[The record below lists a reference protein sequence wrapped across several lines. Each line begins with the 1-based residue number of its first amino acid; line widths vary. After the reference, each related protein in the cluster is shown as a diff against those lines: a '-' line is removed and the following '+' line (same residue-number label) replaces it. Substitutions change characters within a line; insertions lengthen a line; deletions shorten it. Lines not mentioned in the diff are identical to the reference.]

1 MGTCNFEPPWN
12 REAKMTLLEEFVRVF
27 QVPPAMQP
35 YLHLVVDERE
45 MELVVKMNGRA
56 MTVDQVA
63 DMMNMSPQ
71 EAEAFLSRA
80 HSRGIVDKQTED
92 GVATPLALTRYTAAT
107 FYRRVDPLAMYE
119 NWGDIPAEARD
130 AVAAWQLQEF
140 INLWLPVVEEM
151 MKDPDAAAGTNKY
164 HEIPNQDVLLLE
176 EALEQ
181 VEAATE
187 HVVVPCDCRAI
198 FMACNRPLEVCIRL
212 DEGTRLTL
220 ERGHGRRIT
229 KEECKTIVVNAHRA
243 GLMQTGS
250 RAWREHDLFGFCNCC
265 TCDCYPFRVS
275 EAVGMR
281 KQWPRSH
288 YVAACDWDK
297 CSHCGLCTRRCY
309 FGAFYRDGSKI
320 VIDGKARKQVL
331 FDTEKCWGCGL
342 CATACPTE
350 AIRMVEL

>member
-1 MGTCNFEPPWN
+1 
-12 REAKMTLLEEFVRVF
+12 MTLLEEFVQVF

-35 YLHLVVDERE
+35 HIPLVVDERE
-45 MELVVKMNGRA
+45 MELVVQMNGRA

-63 DMMNMSPQ
+63 DMMEMSAE
-71 EAEAFLSRA
+71 EAEAFLHRA
-80 HSRGIVDKQTED
+80 YSRGIVDKQTED
-92 GVATPLALTRYTAAT
+92 DVATPLALTSYAAAT
-107 FYRRVDPLAMYE
+107 FYRRLDPLAMYE

-130 AVAAWQLQEF
+130 AVIEWQLQEF

-151 MKDPDAAAGTNKY
+151 KEDPDAY
-164 HEIPNQDVLLLE
+164 HKIPNRDVLLLE

-198 FMACNRPLEVCIRL
+198 VMACNRPSEVCIRL
-212 DEGTRLTL
+212 DEGARFTL
-220 ERGHGRRIT
+220 ERGHGRRVT
-229 KEECKTIVVNAHRA
+229 KDECKTIVVNAHRA
-243 GLMQTGS
+243 GLMQTGR

-265 TCDCYPFRVS
+265 TCDCYPFRAS
-275 EAVGMR
+275 EAVGMQ

-288 YVAACDWDK
+288 HIAACDWDE
-297 CSHCGLCTRRCY
+297 CNHCGLCTRRCY

-320 VIDGKARKQVL
+320 VINGKARKRVL
-331 FDTEKCWGCGL
+331 FDAEKCWGCGI

-350 AIRMVEL
+350 AISMMPLGQNGAGTPRGSNLLA

>member
-1 MGTCNFEPPWN
+1 
-12 REAKMTLLEEFVRVF
+12 MTLLEEFVRVF

-45 MELVVKMNGRA
+45 MELVVQMNSRA

-63 DMMNMSPQ
+63 DVMEMPLE
-71 EAEAFLSRA
+71 EAEAFLRTA
-80 HSRGIVDKQTED
+80 YSRGVVDKQTED
-92 GVATPLALTRYTAAT
+92 GLTTYEAAT
-107 FYRRVDPLAMYE
+107 FYRRLDPLAMYE
-119 NWGDIPAEARD
+119 NWGDIPADARD
-130 AVAAWQLQEF
+130 AVIEWQLQEF

-151 MKDPDAAAGTNKY
+151 KKDPDAY
-164 HEIPNQDVLLLE
+164 HRIPNRDVLLLE

-198 FMACNRPLEVCIRL
+198 VMACNRPLEVCIRL
-212 DEGTRLTL
+212 DEGARLTL
-220 ERGHGRRIT
+220 ERGHGRRVT
-229 KEECKTIVVNAHRA
+229 KDECKAIVINAHRSR
-243 GLMQTGS
+243 LMQTGR
-250 RAWREHDLFGFCNCC
+250 RAWREHGLFGFCNCC
-265 TCDCYPFRVS
+265 TCDCYPFRASV
-275 EAVGMR
+275 AIGMQ

-288 YVAACDWDK
+288 HVAACDWDK

-320 VIDGKARKQVL
+320 VIDGKARKRVL
-331 FDTEKCWGCGL
+331 FDEEKCWGCGI

>member
-1 MGTCNFEPPWN
+1 
-12 REAKMTLLEEFVRVF
+12 MTLLEEFTRVF

-35 YLHLVVDERE
+35 YLHLVADERE
-45 MELVVKMNGRA
+45 MELVVQMKGRA
-56 MTVDQVA
+56 MSVEQVA
-63 DMMNMSPQ
+63 DVMEMSPA
-71 EAEAFLSRA
+71 EAEAFLRRA
-80 HSRGIVDKQTED
+80 YSRGIVDWLAED
-92 GVATPLALTRYTAAT
+92 DITTYSAAT
-107 FYRRVDPLAMYE
+107 FYRRLDPLAMYE

-130 AVAAWQLQEF
+130 AVIVWQLQEF
-140 INLWLPVVEEM
+140 TNLWLPVVEEM
-151 MKDPDAAAGTNKY
+151 KKDPDTY
-164 HEIPNQDVLLLE
+164 HKIPNRDVLLLE

-198 FMACNRPLEVCIRL
+198 VMACNRPLEVCIRL
-212 DEGTRLTL
+212 DEGARHTL
-220 ERGHGRRIT
+220 GRGHGRRIT
-229 KEECKTIVVNAHRA
+229 KEECKTIVVNADRA
-243 GLMQTGS
+243 GLMHTGR

-265 TCDCYPFRVS
+265 TCDCYPFRAS
-275 EAVGMR
+275 EAIGMQ

-320 VIDGKARKQVL
+320 VINGKARKQVL
-331 FDTEKCWGCGL
+331 FDPDECWGCGI